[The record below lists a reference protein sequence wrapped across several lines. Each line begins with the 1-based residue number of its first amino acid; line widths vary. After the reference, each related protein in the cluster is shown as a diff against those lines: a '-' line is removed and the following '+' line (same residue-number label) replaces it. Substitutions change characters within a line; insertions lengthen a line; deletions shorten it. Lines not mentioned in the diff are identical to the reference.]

1 VQSSPNVGFGVD
13 DHRIR
18 ELMSFTKMISREF
31 IFEDVTWKGGAPNHF
46 LGWLRTQRRFN
57 FFLHF
62 KFEYRKSCTIKG
74 THLLVQNVQPSAHI
88 LSKASSSIH
97 QISSQIVFQSLLFG
111 ECGSA
116 ALGGRQCRT

>member
-46 LGWLRTQRRFN
+46 SWMAS
-57 FFLHF
+57 H
-62 KFEYRKSCTIKG
+62 
-74 THLLVQNVQPSAHI
+74 
-88 LSKASSSIH
+88 SKE
-97 QISSQIVFQSLLFG
+97 V
-111 ECGSA
+111 
-116 ALGGRQCRT
+116 